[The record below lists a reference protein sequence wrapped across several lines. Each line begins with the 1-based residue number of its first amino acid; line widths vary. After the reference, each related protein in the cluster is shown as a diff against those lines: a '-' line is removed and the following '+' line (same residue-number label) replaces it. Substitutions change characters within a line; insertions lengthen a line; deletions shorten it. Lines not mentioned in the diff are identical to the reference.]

1 MDINAKLRPF
11 YIAKILYE
19 KTDEDHLLTTAQIE
33 DILREEYNMDAF
45 RKTIKSDIEILQ
57 KVGFDIEIVRSQY
70 NLYHLLTRRFS
81 IPELKLLMDAV
92 ESSKFI
98 SKKKSEDLTEKL
110 GTLAG
115 DHQASTLKRNI
126 DVEGRIKTD
135 NEQIYYIVDAI
146 NEAINQGKKISFLY
160 FTYNEKKEKQLKND
174 GAPYV
179 FSPYKLVWNGDY
191 YYMVGFSDKHKHIGM
206 FRVDRIIKAPE
217 TLEEAA
223 ATMPEDFD
231 INHYLNTMLR
241 MYDGER
247 KKVKLICDNDVID
260 SVIDKFG
267 DDIEVIKNTKTTS
280 IVTLDIV
287 VSHIFFS
294 WVFGFGG
301 LVKIKSPKSVKKH
314 YLHMLETASNMMC

>member
-57 KVGFDIEIVRSQY
+57 KVGFDIEIVRSQH
-70 NLYHLLTRRFS
+70 NLYHLLTRKFS

-98 SKKKSEDLTEKL
+98 SRKKSVELTEKL

-115 DHQASTLKRNI
+115 QHQAATLKRNI
-126 DVEGRIKTD
+126 DVEGRIKPD
-135 NEQIYYIVDAI
+135 NEQVYYVVDAI
-146 NEAINQGKKISFLY
+146 NEAINLGKKILFLY
-160 FTYNEKKEKQLKND
+160 FTYNELKEKQLKND
-174 GAPYV
+174 GKPYV

-191 YYMVGFSDKHKHIGM
+191 YYMVGYSDKHKSIGM
-206 FRVDRIIKAPE
+206 FRIDRIVKVPDII
-217 TLEEAA
+217 EEAA
-223 ATMPEDFD
+223 VPIPDDFD
-231 INHYLNTMLR
+231 INYYLNTMLR
-241 MYDGER
+241 MYDGDR

-260 SVIDKFG
+260 SIIDKFG
-267 DDIEVIKNTKTTS
+267 EDIEVCKNTKTTS
-280 IVTLDIV
+280 IVTLDV
-287 VSHIFFS
+287 VISHVFFS

-301 LVKIKSPKSVKKH
+301 LVKIKSPESVKKH
-314 YLHMLETASNMMC
+314 YLHMLETASNMMR

>member
-57 KVGFDIEIVRSQY
+57 KVGFDIEIVRSQH
-70 NLYHLLTRRFS
+70 NLYHLLTRKFS

-98 SKKKSEDLTEKL
+98 SKKKSEELTEKL

-115 DHQASTLKRNI
+115 QHQAATLKRNI
-126 DVEGRIKTD
+126 DVEGRIKTE

-146 NEAINQGKKISFLY
+146 NEAINQSKKISFLY

-191 YYMVGFSDKHKHIGM
+191 YYMVGYSDKHKHIGM
-206 FRVDRIIKAPE
+206 FRVDRIVKAPE
-217 TLEEAA
+217 ILEEAA
-223 ATMPEDFD
+223 ETMPEDFD

-301 LVKIKSPKSVKKH
+301 LVKIKSPDAAKKQYADMVLKSV
-314 YLHMLETASNMMC
+314 NI